1 MSYLILGASSGLG
14 RELANILAENKND
27 LILISRDERDLKTI
41 KTDLE
46 TRFETVV
53 KFFVLDASSFDE
65 TKKFLESN
73 SNLLDEI
80 KGIMFPIGMMEE
92 KDGILIN
99 MNLSNNLIQANMG
112 SVAYFLSKIYPI
124 FLKKNLGTIVGFGS
138 VSSTLGRNIN
148 SVYAASKRGLDSF
161 FESLIMDAS
170 STKIKIQ
177 YYTIGYL
184 DSNLSYGKKLL
195 LPKGSVSKLA
205 KIVYKNLDK
214 NYKKIY
220 YPFWWAIIVT
230 IIRILPFSL
239 LRFLSKLLKT

>member
-92 KDGILIN
+92 KDGILNN

-124 FLKKNLGTIVGFGS
+124 FL
-138 VSSTLGRNIN
+138 R
-148 SVYAASKRGLDSF
+148 
-161 FESLIMDAS
+161 
-170 STKIKIQ
+170 Q
-177 YYTIGYL
+177 YYYIM
-184 DSNLSYGKKLL
+184 
-195 LPKGSVSKLA
+195 
-205 KIVYKNLDK
+205 
-214 NYKKIY
+214 
-220 YPFWWAIIVT
+220 FHQIIH
-230 IIRILPFSL
+230 
-239 LRFLSKLLKT
+239 